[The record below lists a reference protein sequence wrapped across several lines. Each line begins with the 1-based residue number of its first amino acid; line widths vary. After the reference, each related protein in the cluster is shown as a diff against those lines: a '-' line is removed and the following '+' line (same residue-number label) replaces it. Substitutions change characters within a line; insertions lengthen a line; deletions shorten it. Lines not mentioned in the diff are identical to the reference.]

1 MASRSLILLALFLSV
16 FFLFDFGSVSASRV
30 GFSDSDSAPKVS
42 LGLYYETLCP
52 YCSNFIVNF
61 LAKIFKNGL
70 LEIVDLN
77 LVPYGN
83 ARIGSNET
91 IACQHGPYE
100 CLLNTVEACAIKVW
114 PEVHQHFAFIYC
126 VETLVIERKYND
138 WESCFQKTGLGSQLL
153 VDCFN
158 SGNGKKLELQYANE
172 TGHLN
177 PPHTYV
183 PWVVVDG
190 QPLNEDYE
198 NFKTYVCKAYKG
210 TPPEACKALPLGI
223 IPEKKADLLDR
234 VCYSEEILHSSVISM
249 RRQMEIPAMRK

>member
-158 SGNGKKLELQYANE
+158 SGNGKK
-172 TGHLN
+172 
-177 PPHTYV
+177 
-183 PWVVVDG
+183 
-190 QPLNEDYE
+190 DYE